1 MSDRIENSIDLA
13 APIERVWRALT
24 DHVEFG
30 AWFRLALDGPF
41 VLGETSSGHVTYP
54 GYEHLTWEARIVEM
68 EAPYAF
74 AFEWH
79 PAAVDPNTD
88 YSREP
93 ATRVRFTLRSSEPGT
108 HLTVVES
115 GFDAIPADRR
125 EVAYRMNEGGW
136 AEQMRNIEAH
146 VTGV

>member
-1 MSDRIENSIDLA
+1 MPDRIENSIALA

-41 VLGETSSGHVTYP
+41 RLGAVSHGHVTYP
-54 GYEHLTWEARIVEM
+54 GHEHLVWEATIVEM
-68 EAPYAF
+68 ESPYRF

-79 PAAVDPNTD
+79 PAAIDPTAD
-88 YSREP
+88 YGHEP
-93 ATRVRFTLRSSEPGT
+93 ATRVQFTLHSIEAGT
-108 HLTVVES
+108 RLSVVES

-125 EVAYRMNEGGW
+125 DVAYRMNEGGW

>member
-1 MSDRIENSIDLA
+1 MTDRIENSIDLA

-30 AWFRLALDGPF
+30 QWFRLALDGPF
-41 VLGETSSGHVTYP
+41 ALGGVSHGHVTYP
-54 GYEHLTWEARIVEM
+54 GYEHLTWEAKIVEM
-68 EAPYAF
+68 EAPYSF

-79 PAAVDPNTD
+79 PAAIEPGAD
-88 YSREP
+88 YSHEP
-93 ATRVRFTLRSSEPGT
+93 VTRVQFTLRSIDVGT
-108 HLTVVES
+108 HLQVTES

-125 EVAYRMNEGGW
+125 AIAYRMNEGGW
-136 AEQMRNIEAH
+136 GEQMRNIEAH